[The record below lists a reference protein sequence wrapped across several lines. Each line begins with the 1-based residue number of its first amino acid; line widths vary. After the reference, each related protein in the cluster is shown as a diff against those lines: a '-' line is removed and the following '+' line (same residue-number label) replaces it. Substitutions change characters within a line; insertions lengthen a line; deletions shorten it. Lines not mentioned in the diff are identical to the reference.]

1 MSVAFAPSWFVVR
14 THPHAEKLAASHLRR
29 QGFETYLPLYR
40 KRRRHAR
47 RVETV
52 AAPMF
57 PGYLF
62 VAFDPNEAQWRPIR
76 STIGVA
82 GLICIGDRPTPLPF
96 TVVDALQARE
106 GEGGLIELAVK
117 PDFVAGDKIKIEDGV
132 FADCHGL
139 FQGMTDGER
148 VTVLLDIL
156 GRKVKVA
163 LDADLVA
170 AA

>member
-1 MSVAFAPSWFVVR
+1 MSEASAPRWFVVR
-14 THPHAEKLAASHLRR
+14 THPHAENLAASHLRR
-29 QGFETYLPLYR
+29 QGFETYLPRYR

-47 RVETV
+47 RAETV

-62 VAFDPNEAQWRPIR
+62 VTFDSKEGQWRPIR

-82 GLICIGDRPTPLPF
+82 GLICIGDRPTPLPAA
-96 TVVDALQARE
+96 VIDGLRARE
-106 GEGGLIELAVK
+106 GEAGLIELAAK
-117 PDFVAGDKIKIEDGV
+117 PDFVTGDKIKIEDGA

-139 FQGMTDGER
+139 FQDMTDGER

-156 GRKVKVA
+156 GRKVRVA